1 MSSSN
6 TSETNTT
13 VPDDEN
19 EDEIKR
25 YSTEKDGQSTTII
38 AVFEGD
44 YVRFAKEMKNGI
56 LTEEKIVSQEEFEKI
71 IVLEGWRKEKDE

>member
-25 YSTEKDGQSTTII
+25 YSTDKNGQSTTII
-38 AVFEGD
+38 SVFEDD

-56 LTEEKIVSQEEFEKI
+56 LTEEKIASQEEFEKI